1 MATNA
6 SVHPTNDESESDTF
20 YYDYLL
26 LGKTGSGKSTTGNKL
41 LGLDDDMNDDATLI
55 AKIRDGA
62 IKLWGRAKEEVK
74 LFFAMG
80 DGRDSVTKE
89 YKVLSNERSKN
100 RVLDTPGFADSE
112 TTIKYGVLRSNLQIF
127 RWILRVQREHD
138 LRFQRV
144 LYFYPTRGP
153 PERADGTLQ
162 EEIRAM
168 YDYFGRRLFDIMVII
183 VTNNKRKKYQIEFDD
198 DEIEKF
204 KETFIKAFENI
215 IKGECLPLCP
225 PVIYLPFPEN
235 KIQDKIVGARVI
247 EEEALVFSPEFPKT
261 RPSDANEDEEP
272 VYFNLDLSRES
283 IKTIRDTNPKKLLHF
298 QDRCT
303 RCAVKITYEVLP
315 SGEKIPTHVIYENG
329 EKVLN
334 DLSYCHPIFIPKH
347 SRIKKIVGGIAY
359 ILTLGTALLYSK
371 ITGKYVWP
379 GFTNSDEVWPICS
392 RCPGSEGCS
401 AVGQPVNIPNYRG
414 QELEYR
420 TEHSTDMDQI
430 QLENK
435 DE

>member
-6 SVHPTNDESESDTF
+6 SVPPTDDEPESSDTEF

-26 LGKTGSGKSTTGNKL
+26 LGKTGSGKSTTGNRL
-41 LGLDDDMNDDATLI
+41 LDLRDDTDDDAMLT

-62 IKLWGRAKEEVK
+62 IKPWGRAKQEAK

-80 DGRDSVTKE
+80 DGPTSVTKE
-89 YKVLSNERSKN
+89 YKVLSNEKSKN

-112 TTIKYGVLRSNLQIF
+112 TTMKYGVLRGNLQIF

-168 YDYFGRRLFDIMVII
+168 YDYFGSRLFDIMVII
-183 VTNNKRKKYQIEFDD
+183 VTNHKKKIYQVDFDD

-204 KETFIKAFENI
+204 KETFMMAFANI
-215 IKGECLPLCP
+215 IKGERLPSCP
-225 PVIYLPFPEN
+225 PIIYLPFTEK

-261 RPSDANEDEEP
+261 RPNGTKEEEEL
-272 VYFNLDLSRES
+272 VHFTLDLSRES

-303 RCAVKITYEVLP
+303 RCAVEIAYEVLP
-315 SGEKIPTHVIYENG
+315 SGEKIPTHVVYESG

-334 DLSYCHPIFIPKH
+334 DLSVCHPIFIPKH
-347 SRIKKIVGGIAY
+347 SRIKKFMGGIAH
-359 ILTLGTALLYSK
+359 ILTLGTVLAYSK
-371 ITGKYVWP
+371 ITGKDVWP
-379 GFTNSDEVWPICS
+379 SFTNSDEICPTCS
-392 RCPGSEGCS
+392 CCPGSVGCS
-401 AVGQPVNIPNYRG
+401 AVGQPANIPNYTG
-414 QELEYR
+414 QEERR
-420 TEHSTDMDQI
+420 TEHSTDLDQFQFVDI
-430 QLENK
+430 
-435 DE
+435 